1 MRRRKWENGW
11 IGKDQWQS
19 GKLKGGKMGEE
30 GRDSRNKE
38 CRTSKRGIKGGG
50 KGKRKRGQPGEERHR
65 KKARH
70 HE

>member
-1 MRRRKWENGW
+1 
-11 IGKDQWQS
+11 
-19 GKLKGGKMGEE
+19 MGEE